1 MLKESKTL
9 EYKEKI
15 SKTFLKTVC
24 AFANYNGGK
33 IIFGVDDDLN
43 VVGLEDLA
51 KDKLSIENMIND
63 SITPLPNYILEDK
76 SDKTIVLTVLAGD
89 DKPYMLSGKTYKRN
103 DTATIE
109 VDKVELNRLILEGSN
124 LNFEQLPV
132 KEKDLTFK
140 ELEKELV
147 SELEIKN
154 FNDDVL
160 KTLELKDMNNRYNN
174 AALLFAD
181 NNSIEQIDII
191 RFGKNIDEIRD
202 RLTIGN
208 SSILKAF
215 HNTMDMFRKYYE
227 YEKVTGEKREKI
239 ELIPEKAFRE
249 ALANAIVHRQWDIN
263 TYIQISMFE
272 DKIEITS
279 PGGLPTYL
287 SEEEYLNG
295 RISILRNPIIGNIFF
310 RLKIIEKFGTGI
322 ARIKK
327 EYEELAVKPRFKV
340 TDNYIT
346 VTLPVKTLNAEVSDD
361 ETKIL
366 KSLKNKKGLSRD
378 QIATEIDCKKDK
390 TIRLLNNLVERNLIS
405 KIGSGRA
412 VKYIII

>member
-1 MLKESKTL
+1 MFKESKTL

-43 VVGLEDLA
+43 IVGLDEIQ

-63 SITPLPNYILEDK
+63 SISPLPNYILEER
-76 SDKTIVLTVLAGD
+76 SDKTIVLTVLSGN
-89 DKPYMLSGKTYKRN
+89 DKPYMLNGKTYKRN

-109 VDKVELNRLILEGSN
+109 VDKLELNRLILEGSN
-124 LNFEQLPV
+124 LNYEQLLV
-132 KEKDLTFK
+132 KEENLTFK

-147 SELEIKN
+147 KELEIKN

-160 KTLELKDMNNRYNN
+160 KTLELKDMNNHYNN
-174 AALLFAD
+174 AAVLLAD
-181 NNSIEQIDII
+181 QNTVKEIDII
-191 RFGKNIDEIRD
+191 RFGKDIDEIRD
-202 RLTIGN
+202 RLTVEN
-208 SSILKAF
+208 QSILKAF
-215 HNTMDMFRKYYE
+215 HDAMDMFRKYYE
-227 YEKVTGEKREKI
+227 YEKVTGEKREKV

-249 ALANAIVHRQWDIN
+249 SLANAIVHRQWDTN
-263 TYIQISMFE
+263 TFIQISMFE
-272 DKIEITS
+272 DRIEITS

-295 RISILRNPIIGNIFF
+295 RISVLRNPIIGNIFF

-327 EYEELAVKPRFKV
+327 EYEDLNSKPKFKV

-346 VTLPVKTLNAEVSDD
+346 VTLPVKTLNVEVSDD

-366 KSLKNKKGLSRD
+366 KSLKNNKMLSRD
-378 QIATEIDCKKDK
+378 QIAFEIDCKKDK
-390 TIRLLNNLVERNLIS
+390 TIRLLNNLIKRNLID
-405 KIGSGRA
+405 KIGNGRN
-412 VKYIII
+412 VKYVKI

>member
-1 MLKESKTL
+1 MLKESKIL

-33 IIFGVDDDLN
+33 IIFGIDDDLN
-43 VVGLEDLA
+43 VIGLDDPE

-63 SITPLPNYILEDK
+63 SISPLPNYILEAK
-76 SDKTIVLTVLAGD
+76 NDKTIVLTVLAGD
-89 DKPYMLSGKTYKRN
+89 DKPYMLNGKTYKRN

-124 LNFEQLPV
+124 LNFDQLLV
-132 KEKDLTFK
+132 KEKDLTFN
-140 ELEKELV
+140 ELEKKLV
-147 SELEIKN
+147 TELEIKN

-160 KTLELKDMNNRYNN
+160 KTLELKDMNNHYNN

-181 NNSIEQIDII
+181 QNKIKQIDII
-191 RFGKNIDEIRD
+191 KFGSDIDEIRD
-202 RLTIGN
+202 RLSIEN
-208 SSILKAF
+208 CSILKAF
-215 HNTMDMFRKYYE
+215 HDSMDMFRKYYE

-327 EYEELAVKPRFKV
+327 EYEELAVKPRFEV

-346 VTLPVKTLNAEVSDD
+346 VTLPVKTSNVEVSDD

-366 KSLKNKKGLSRD
+366 TSLKSKKALSRD

-390 TIRLLNNLVERNLIS
+390 TIRLLNNLVDKNLIS
-405 KIGSGRA
+405 KIGNGRT